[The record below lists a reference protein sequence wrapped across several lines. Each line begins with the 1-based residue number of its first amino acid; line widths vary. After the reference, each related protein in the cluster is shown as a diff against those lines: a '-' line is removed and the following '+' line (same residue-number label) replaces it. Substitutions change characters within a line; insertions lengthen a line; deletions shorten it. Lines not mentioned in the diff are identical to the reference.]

1 MKQLLS
7 VDQLPDGVS
16 VDDKSFRYKNKI
28 IYYDKIISIR
38 IFSSIQKMS
47 INLIPMPTTIESLL
61 TIVDKNNDK
70 IKIKLAYNRFGFKR
84 KNKELQFN
92 NIFWFC
98 KFLESITFKQR
109 LKNYIQTSTKA
120 LLFKYK
126 TDNFFSTNYEIFK
139 DGLVRKN
146 NRDFASFNPKQFD
159 IWRSYKKLHFTKKK
173 GWFKNK
179 EIDISIDEDIFLFMI
194 SDYFNLDI
202 PFREIED

>member
-1 MKQLLS
+1 MKQLPS

-61 TIVDKNNDK
+61 TIIDKNNDK

-98 KFLESITFKQR
+98 KFLESKTFKQR

-126 TDNFFSTNYEIFK
+126 TDSFFSTNYEIFK